1 VFLRRSWE
9 RCGLSLSRPGAFTR
23 ISELLLLYR
32 LCSRLLNPGAENW
45 SVMQSIRAQFIGF
58 FVWFARSPL
67 LEAQMLAFVPEQ
79 I

>member
-1 VFLRRSWE
+1 
-9 RCGLSLSRPGAFTR
+9 
-23 ISELLLLYR
+23 
-32 LCSRLLNPGAENW
+32 
-45 SVMQSIRAQFIGF
+45 VMQSIRAQFIGF